1 VGVGTGRCRGP
12 ADRAVSRHLEAGPD
26 QSPPSVS
33 RAFPELSQAGIE
45 RIVAGM
51 RDNLGRVAAEYP
63 HLHEIRVFA
72 SNGCVETYGFE
83 HMDRAI

>member
-1 VGVGTGRCRGP
+1 MPWPGGSGRFSASRSGP
-12 ADRAVSRHLEAGPD
+12 GSISAERF
-26 QSPPSVS
+26 PS
-33 RAFPELSQAGIE
+33 FPELQTSIE

-63 HLHEIRVFA
+63 RLHEIRVFA
-72 SNGCVETYGFE
+72 STGCVETYGFE